1 MPVPTLTATDWLYV
15 VVQNPETDSQIV
27 GHHDEAL
34 DVHFIPAFKSKEEAQ
49 QGLLQLPKSRGGKYE
64 VQAIIFEDLHRYA
77 SDKVY
82 MLFVLDADGRVVE
95 QIAPLV

>member
-1 MPVPTLTATDWLYV
+1 MPTLTANDWLYV

-27 GHHDEAL
+27 GQHDEAL
-34 DVHFIPAFKSKEEAQ
+34 DVHFIPAFKSKEDAQ
-49 QGLLQLPKSRGGKYE
+49 QGMMQLPRNRGAKYE

-82 MLFVLDADGRVVE
+82 MLFVLDADGRVLE
-95 QIAPLV
+95 QIAPLA